1 MYFLYII
8 QCGDQ
13 SLYTGIT
20 TDLKR
25 RFREHQW
32 GKASHYTQAKRAVK
46 MVYTE
51 KHQDRSSALKR
62 ESEIKSWPRQKK
74 QDLIQSLNEDISIGD

>member
-1 MYFLYII
+1 MYFLYITL
-8 QCGDQ
+8 CRDK

-20 TDLKR
+20 TDLVR
-25 RFREHQW
+25 RLKEHRA
-32 GKASHYTQAKRAVK
+32 GKASHYTSAKGAVK

-51 KHQDRSSALKR
+51 KHKDRSQALKR

-74 QDLIQSLNEDISIGD
+74 LDLIRLVE